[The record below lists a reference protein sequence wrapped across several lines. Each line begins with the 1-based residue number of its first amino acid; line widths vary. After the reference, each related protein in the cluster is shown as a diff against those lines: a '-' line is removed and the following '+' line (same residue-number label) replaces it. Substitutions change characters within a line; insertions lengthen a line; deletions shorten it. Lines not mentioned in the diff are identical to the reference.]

1 MKAVR
6 LFPPPGITSL
16 VSAVAGVDD
25 RRGLTLSTS
34 TTNTPWRLEPGQGWW
49 SEGRPVMASSLRHAM
64 TPAAGAGKPVL
75 RSAGCMQSLYL
86 TSSHSDTLH
95 LSFIPFIET
104 CMGRQRFWLMIGRF
118 SYAICFLCEIKALS
132 CSFLSFDVR
141 CAVRRCCQ
149 KRD

>member
-1 MKAVR
+1 MKAVC
-6 LFPPPGITSL
+6 LFPLPGITSL

-25 RRGLTLSTS
+25 RRGLTLSAS

-49 SEGRPVMASSLRHAM
+49 SEGRPVAASSLHHAM
-64 TPAAGAGKPVL
+64 TPAAVRAGKPVL

-104 CMGRQRFWLMIGRF
+104 CMGDNDFG
-118 SYAICFLCEIKALS
+118 
-132 CSFLSFDVR
+132 
-141 CAVRRCCQ
+141 
-149 KRD
+149 